1 MNGTVDVVFQS
12 NGSGR
17 ILAEDGMRYDFEKS
31 DHPPGITLRKGMQVE
46 FIPSGTDAR
55 SISLGN
61 SQPSVN
67 PTSPQN
73 KSHGSQNN
81 SNLERDLPGS
91 ASWIPTNIGFVIFGF
106 IAGFFGSL
114 ELLGLGLLIN
124 VIYIMNRIHH
134 NFSILHSAGGSHGGG
149 LAIGLL
155 FIPYINLLWAAY
167 LYSKWAKEFNR
178 INQRNN
184 WQFPEMPEWIGP
196 LAGVLFVCQLIFSF
210 AAPEL
215 SAILLL
221 GHFVAQVCY
230 GHMSIRRAIAIKDL

>member
-55 SISLGN
+55 SITLGN

-73 KSHGSQNN
+73 KSRGTQNN

-91 ASWIPTNIGFVIFGF
+91 ASWIPMNV
-106 IAGFFGSL
+106 
-114 ELLGLGLLIN
+114 GLGLFSIIAGLSESEWLFGLVILVN
-124 VIYIMNRIHH
+124 LIYIMNRIHH
-134 NFSILHSAGGSHGGG
+134 NFSILHSAGGSISGGI
-149 LAIGLL
+149 AIGLL
-155 FIPYINLLWAAY
+155 FIPLFNIFWVVR
-167 LYSKWAKEFNR
+167 LYYKWPREFNR
-178 INQRNN
+178 INQLHN
-184 WQFPEMPEWIGP
+184 WQYPEMPEWIGHA
-196 LAGVLFVCQLIFSF
+196 AGLLFVLQVFAPNVSPEFFGFIMLGQIF
-210 AAPEL
+210 
-215 SAILLL
+215 
-221 GHFVAQVCY
+221 AQVCY

>member
-17 ILAEDGMRYDFEKS
+17 IIAEDGMRYDFEKS
-31 DHPPGITLRKGMQVE
+31 DCPPGLTLRKGMQVE
-46 FIPSGTDAR
+46 FIASGTDAR
-55 SISLGN
+55 SITLGN

-91 ASWIPTNIGFVIFGF
+91 ASWIPTNVGLGIFGF
-106 IAGFFGSL
+106 IAGFSGSQ
-114 ELLGLGLLIN
+114 ELLVLVVLIN
-124 VIYIMNRIHH
+124 AIYIMNRIHH
-134 NFSILHSAGGSHGGG
+134 NFSILHSAGGSHSGG

-155 FIPYINLLWAAY
+155 FIPYINVLWAAY
-167 LYSKWAKEFNR
+167 LYPKWAKEFNR

-184 WQFPEMPEWIGP
+184 WHFPEMPEWIGP
-196 LAGVLFVCQLIFSF
+196 LASALFVFQLIFAFVSLEISGF
-210 AAPEL
+210 FM
-215 SAILLL
+215 L
-221 GHFVAQVCY
+221 GHIGAQVCY
-230 GHMSIRRAIAIKDL
+230 GHMSIRRAIAIKEF